1 MFSGQTVYIIGRLTG
16 RTRCHSDI
24 VPSGKLR
31 NSEAKVSA
39 SCALPSRDIDHG
51 CSLKELALRQHLR
64 MIIRN
69 QVYLLHDFFDLRS
82 HGRTEFFLRFRRQMK
97 PVGAIGR
104 DDGACVKEGC
114 APKVRNA
121 LVEL

>member
-1 MFSGQTVYIIGRLTG
+1 
-16 RTRCHSDI
+16 
-24 VPSGKLR
+24 
-31 NSEAKVSA
+31 
-39 SCALPSRDIDHG
+39 
-51 CSLKELALRQHLR
+51 

-97 PVGAIGR
+97 PVSAIGR

-114 APKVRNA
+114 TTELGNA
-121 LVEL
+121 LVKL